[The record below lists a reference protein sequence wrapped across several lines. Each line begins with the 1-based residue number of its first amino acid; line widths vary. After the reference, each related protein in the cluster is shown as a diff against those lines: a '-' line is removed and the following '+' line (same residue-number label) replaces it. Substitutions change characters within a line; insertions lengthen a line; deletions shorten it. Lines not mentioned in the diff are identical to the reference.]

1 MCVRSNCSANLS
13 ILTFKKRLGITR
25 MAKDLVNLLIVALV
39 LIVGLTLILYF
50 LPCGTT
56 IEKFAPL
63 SPAAAAREVARQQQI
78 RIMQDSVKKLKDFQ
92 KVANPTVAQ
101 VMSVKATAKKIVDA
115 RPYVSVRTAALNVE
129 SAGYTPA
136 AVNGAAAV
144 KTAVNNLLVKIGE
157 VSATSSAVKKV
168 LTANNPSP
176 ATIKKAKV
184 AAKKLAAPSSKAS
197 PAVKAAA
204 KKVVAAKT
212 PAQAKVATAKLAV
225 ATAKTPAAKVAAK
238 KVLVKAVAKKLA
250 APSSKAS
257 PAVKAA
263 AMKVVAAKT
272 PAQRKVAKANLA
284 AVASKTP
291 AVKNAAV
298 KVAATKVAAAKTPAQ
313 VKAAAKKLIVA
324 AKPNAA
330 ATHPAVKA
338 AVAKLKAAKTTKSA
352 KAAAA
357 NLVAVSHAVSGT
369 GATASVNNAMLT
381 SAQCSSLCPVGY
393 KNDST
398 VPAAA
403 IRRTVSTINAAN
415 PHVLDT
421 MFSTPLI
428 SGFQDVN
435 DPDEDE
441 PLDVVE
447 GFYDDDDDDGDLM
460 EGFDDDDDDVDLMEG
475 FDDDDDDVDLM
486 EGFDD
491 DDDDDDDVDLMEG
504 FDDDDDDI
512 DLMEGFDDDDDDLD
526 PEGFYAPVNKSTM
539 ITNYKPEGFYGS
551 G

>member
-1 MCVRSNCSANLS
+1 
-13 ILTFKKRLGITR
+13 

-63 SPAAAAREVARQQQI
+63 SPAARAREVARQQQI
-78 RIMQDSVKKLKDFQ
+78 RIMQDSVKQLKDFQ

-115 RPYVSVRTAALNVE
+115 RPYVSIRTAALNVE

-168 LTANNPSP
+168 LTAKNPSP

-212 PAQAKVATAKLAV
+212 PAQAKVAAAKLAV

-272 PAQRKVAKANLA
+272 PAQAKVATAELA
-284 AVASKTP
+284 AVAKTP
-291 AVKNAAV
+291 AGKHAVV

-403 IRRTVSTINAAN
+403 IRRTVATINAAN

-435 DPDEDE
+435 DPDDDE
-441 PLDVVE
+441 PLHVAE
-447 GFYDDDDDDGDLM
+447 GFYDDEEGFEDLNMDGIEDDEEGFEDLNMDGIEDDEEGFEDLNMDGIEDDEEGFEDLNMDGIDDDD
-460 EGFDDDDDDVDLMEG
+460 EGFEDLNMDGIEDDE
-475 FDDDDDDVDLM
+475 
-486 EGFDD
+486 
-491 DDDDDDDVDLMEG
+491 
-504 FDDDDDDI
+504 
-512 DLMEGFDDDDDDLD
+512 
-526 PEGFYAPVNKSTM
+526 EGFYAPVGKSTM
-539 ITNYKPEGFYGS
+539 ITNYKPGK
-551 G
+551 

>member
-1 MCVRSNCSANLS
+1 
-13 ILTFKKRLGITR
+13 

-63 SPAAAAREVARQQQI
+63 SPAERAREVARQQQI
-78 RIMQDSVKKLKDFQ
+78 RIMQDSVKQLKDFQ

-115 RPYVSVRTAALNVE
+115 RPYVSIRTAALNVE

-168 LTANNPSP
+168 LTAKNPSP

-212 PAQAKVATAKLAV
+212 PAQAKVAAAKLAV
-225 ATAKTPAAKVAAK
+225 ATAKTPAA
-238 KVLVKAVAKKLA
+238 
-250 APSSKAS
+250 
-257 PAVKAA
+257 KAA

-272 PAQRKVAKANLA
+272 PAQAKVATAELA
-284 AVASKTP
+284 AVAKTP
-291 AVKNAAV
+291 AGKHAVV

-403 IRRTVSTINAAN
+403 IRRTVATINAAN

-435 DPDEDE
+435 DPDDDE
-441 PLDVVE
+441 PLHVAE
-447 GFYDDDDDDGDLM
+447 GFYDDEEGFEDLNMDGIEDDEEGFEDLNMDGIEDDEEGFEDLNMDGIDDDD
-460 EGFDDDDDDVDLMEG
+460 EGFEDLNMDGIDDDDEG
-475 FDDDDDDVDLM
+475 FEDLNMDGIEDD
-486 EGFDD
+486 E
-491 DDDDDDDVDLMEG
+491 
-504 FDDDDDDI
+504 
-512 DLMEGFDDDDDDLD
+512 
-526 PEGFYAPVNKSTM
+526 EGFYAPVGKSTM
-539 ITNYKPEGFYGS
+539 ITNYKPGKQT
-551 G
+551 